1 MRCSKRKGGRV
12 ARVGPALKKL
22 VLEPEPLQ
30 HGLAASA
37 DEFAT
42 NAMARIATGLPDCY
56 WDSALAKSYPESKP
70 GKPAAHNG
78 YRFGKWHVIE
88 IRGLKPETQKRPEA
102 HRPEIKM
109 ESTETGKQ
117 NHEG

>member
-1 MRCSKRKGGRV
+1 MAGSKKKSGRV
-12 ARVGPALKKL
+12 CRDGPGMKKL

-70 GKPAAHNG
+70 GEAAAHNG
-78 YRFGKWHVIE
+78 YRF
-88 IRGLKPETQKRPEA
+88 
-102 HRPEIKM
+102 
-109 ESTETGKQ
+109 
-117 NHEG
+117 